1 MTGFGAAEGLTVT
14 GVSKLLG
21 GTEVVSDLSLTVPR
35 GQLVCLFGPIRVW

>member
-1 MTGFGAAEGLTVT
+1 MTGFGAAEGLAVT

-35 GQLVCLFGPIRVW
+35 WATGVPIGPIRVR